1 MKSWQATIL
10 GIAGLT
16 SAIALGT
23 VTTSNVSAQS
33 TGLAT
38 FRQEA
43 LSKHNTLRQRHGSP
57 ALTEDS
63 GLTNLAQDWAQQL
76 ANTGQ
81 MQHRPNNQYG
91 ENIYYAWSSQPGFD
105 VNGEVPVQAW
115 YDEDEDY
122 DYNNPG
128 FSSQTGHFTQVVWK
142 NSTKVGCGKAKSVD
156 GKVFVVCNYDPPGNV
171 QGQFSQ
177 NVLPVLSTMLF
188 P

>member
-23 VTTSNVSAQS
+23 VTTFHVSAQS
-33 TGLAT
+33 TDLAT

-43 LSKHNTLRQRHGSP
+43 LSKHNILRKRHGSP

-63 GLTNLAQDWAQQL
+63 KLTNLAQDWAEQL
-76 ANTGQ
+76 ARTGK
-81 MQHRPNNQYG
+81 MQHRPNSQYG
-91 ENIYYAWSSQPGFD
+91 ENIYYGWSSRPGFD
-105 VNGEVPVQAW
+105 VNGEAPVQAW
-115 YDEDEDY
+115 YDEVKDY
-122 DYNNPG
+122 NYNNPG
-128 FSSQTGHFTQVVWK
+128 FSGRTGHFTQVVWK
-142 NSTKVGCGKAKSVD
+142 SSTQLGCGKAKSSD
-156 GKVFVVCNYDPPGNV
+156 GKVFVVCNYNPPGNY
-171 QGQFSQ
+171 QGQFPQ

>member
-23 VTTSNVSAQS
+23 VTTSTVSAQL
-33 TGLAT
+33 TDLAT
-38 FRQEA
+38 FREEA
-43 LSKHNTLRQRHGSP
+43 LAKHNTLRQFHGSP
-57 ALTEDS
+57 ALTEDVE
-63 GLTNLAQDWAQQL
+63 LTNLAQDWAEHL

-91 ENIYYAWSSQPGFD
+91 ENIYFAWSSQPGFD
-105 VNGEVPVQAW
+105 VNGLTPVEAW
-115 YDEDEDY
+115 YGEVKDY
-122 DYNNPG
+122 NYNNPG

-142 NSTKVGCGKAKSVD
+142 NSTKLGCGKATSVD
-156 GKVFVVCNYDPPGNV
+156 GKVFVVCNYDPPGNYL
-171 QGQFSQ
+171 GQFPE
-177 NVLPVLSTMLF
+177 NVLPVLSTMVF

>member
-16 SAIALGT
+16 SAIAVGT
-23 VTTSNVSAQS
+23 SANIHVFAQPTDLS
-33 TGLAT
+33 T

-43 LSKHNTLRQRHGSP
+43 LSRHNTLRQTHGSP
-57 ALTEDS
+57 ALGEDS
-63 GLTNLAQDWAQQL
+63 ELNNLAQEWAEHL
-76 ANTGQ
+76 ANKGV
-81 MQHRPNNQYG
+81 MEHRPNNPYG

-115 YDEDEDY
+115 YDEEQY
-122 DYNNPG
+122 YNYNQPG

-142 NSTKVGCGKAKSVD
+142 NSTKLGCGKAKSAD

-171 QGQFSQ
+171 QGQFPE
-177 NVLPVLSTMLF
+177 NVLPPQNIGT
-188 P
+188 